1 MFNTMTI
8 NRHKPLQSP
17 DHVQF
22 ANGSQGGMKHVCRC
36 LCSGIV
42 VGFQQPTEATEVCCG
57 ETPRFSPGKT
67 YGKYGASACGLIWNH
82 LDWDYGMG
90 YYSIVMGSSF
100 FLNVLV
106 LHLAQLLGILHLQI
120 SVVLQAP
127 GRFCRAELNSNGN
140 RLTHPL
146 HGIYHGIVPWQIFEC
161 W

>member
-82 LDWDYGMG
+82 LDWDYGKG
-90 YYSIVMGSSF
+90 YYSIGKYFFSECPSSSPRPT
-100 FLNVLV
+100 
-106 LHLAQLLGILHLQI
+106 LGDTSSPNQRCFT
-120 SVVLQAP
+120 STWTVLQ
-127 GRFCRAELNSNGN
+127 GRTQFQR
-140 RLTHPL
+140 
-146 HGIYHGIVPWQIFEC
+146 
-161 W
+161 